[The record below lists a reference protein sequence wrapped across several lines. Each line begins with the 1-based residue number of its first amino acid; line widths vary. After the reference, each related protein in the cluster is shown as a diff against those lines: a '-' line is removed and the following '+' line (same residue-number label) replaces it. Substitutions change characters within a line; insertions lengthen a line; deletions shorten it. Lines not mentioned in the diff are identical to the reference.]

1 MKKEYTVLSNGVKM
15 PNLAFGTFKVNE
27 GDDVQVILDAIE
39 AGYRHF
45 DTAAFY
51 NTEEALGK
59 AIKKSGIPREEFFVT
74 TKVWK
79 TYMGYEGAKKSFE
92 ESLEKLDMDYVDLL
106 LIHWPRPDEKSDW
119 KKLDIETWK
128 AFEET
133 YKEGKAKAI
142 GVSNFLNHHMQNIL
156 DNCKIVPMVNQIEFH
171 PGYTQK
177 DVVDFDKEHGIVVEA
192 WSPLGR
198 ERVFKDELLNKLAE
212 KYGKSVAQICLAFA
226 LQMDVVPL
234 PKSSSIERM
243 KQNMDILGFELEKE
257 DFEKILNM
265 EETGWSGLDP
275 DFIA

>member
-27 GDDVQVILDAIE
+27 GDDVQIILDAINV
-39 AGYRHF
+39 GYRHF

-79 TYMGYEGAKKSFE
+79 TCMGYEGAKKSFE

-106 LIHWPRPDEKSDW
+106 LIHWPRPDAESDW

-128 AFEET
+128 AFEEI
-133 YKEGKAKAI
+133 YKEGRAKAI

-156 DNCKIVPMVNQIEFH
+156 DNCEVVPMVNQIEFH
-171 PGYTQK
+171 PGYIQK
-177 DVVDFDKEHGIVVEA
+177 DVVDFDKERRIVVEA

-226 LQMDVVPL
+226 LQMGVVPL

-243 KQNMDILGFELEKE
+243 KQNMDIDFELEEE
-257 DFEKILNM
+257 DFEKIVNM
-265 EETGWSGLDP
+265 EEMGWSGLDP
-275 DFIA
+275 DFIG

>member
-27 GDDVQVILDAIE
+27 GDDVQIILDAINV
-39 AGYRHF
+39 GYRHF

-79 TYMGYEGAKKSFE
+79 TCMGYEGAKKSFE

-106 LIHWPRPDEKSDW
+106 LIHWPRPDAESDW

-128 AFEET
+128 AFEKI
-133 YKEGKAKAI
+133 YKEGKTKAI
-142 GVSNFLNHHMQNIL
+142 GVSNFLNNHMQNIL
-156 DNCKIVPMVNQIEFH
+156 DNCEVVPMVNQIEFH
-171 PGYTQK
+171 PGYIQK
-177 DVVDFDKEHGIVVEA
+177 DVVDFDKKHGIVVEA

-198 ERVFKDELLNKLAE
+198 ERVFKDKLLNKLAE

-234 PKSSSIERM
+234 PKSSSVERM
-243 KQNMDILGFELEKE
+243 KQNMDIDFELEKE
-257 DFEKILNM
+257 DFEKIVNM
-265 EETGWSGLDP
+265 EEMGWSGLDP
-275 DFIA
+275 DKF

>member
-27 GDDVQVILDAIE
+27 GDDVQIILDAINV
-39 AGYRHF
+39 GYRHF

-79 TYMGYEGAKKSFE
+79 TCMGYEGAKKSFE

-133 YKEGKAKAI
+133 YKEGRAKAI
-142 GVSNFLNHHMQNIL
+142 GVSNFLNHHIQNIL
-156 DNCKIVPMVNQIEFH
+156 DNCEVVPMVNQIEFH
-171 PGYTQK
+171 PGYIQK

-198 ERVFKDELLNKLAE
+198 ERVFKDELLNKLAQ

-234 PKSSSIERM
+234 PKSSSVERM
-243 KQNMDILGFELEKE
+243 KQNMDIDFELEKE
-257 DFEKILNM
+257 DFEKIVNM
-265 EETGWSGLDP
+265 EEMGWSGLDP
-275 DFIA
+275 DFIG

>member
-27 GDDVQVILDAIE
+27 GDDVQIILDAINV
-39 AGYRHF
+39 GYRHF

-59 AIKKSGIPREEFFVT
+59 AIKKSGIPREEFFIT

-79 TYMGYEGAKKSFE
+79 TSMGYEGAKKSFE

-106 LIHWPRPDEKSDW
+106 LIHWPRPDAESDW

-128 AFEET
+128 AFEKI
-133 YKEGKAKAI
+133 YKEGKTKAI
-142 GVSNFLNHHMQNIL
+142 GVSNFLNNHMQNIL
-156 DNCKIVPMVNQIEFH
+156 DNCEVVPMVNQIEFH
-171 PGYTQK
+171 PGYIQK
-177 DVVDFDKEHGIVVEA
+177 DVVDFDKKHGIVVEA

-198 ERVFKDELLNKLAE
+198 ERVFKDKLLNKLAE

-234 PKSSSIERM
+234 PKSSSVERM
-243 KQNMDILGFELEKE
+243 KQNMDIDFELEKE

-275 DFIA
+275 DKF

>member
-27 GDDVQVILDAIE
+27 GDDVQIILDAIE

-133 YKEGKAKAI
+133 YKEGRAKAI
-142 GVSNFLNHHMQNIL
+142 GVSNFLNHHIQNIL
-156 DNCKIVPMVNQIEFH
+156 DNCEVVPMVNQIEFH
-171 PGYTQK
+171 PGYIQK

-198 ERVFKDELLNKLAE
+198 ERVFKDELLNKLAQ

-234 PKSSSIERM
+234 PKSSSAERM
-243 KQNMDILGFELEKE
+243 KQNMDIDFELEKE
-257 DFEKILNM
+257 DFEKIVNM
-265 EETGWSGLDP
+265 EEMGWSGLDP
-275 DFIA
+275 DKFQ

>member
-27 GDDVQVILDAIE
+27 GDDVQIILDAINV
-39 AGYRHF
+39 GYRHF

-79 TYMGYEGAKKSFE
+79 TCMGYEGAKKSFE

-128 AFEET
+128 AFEEI
-133 YKEGKAKAI
+133 YKEGRAKAI

-156 DNCKIVPMVNQIEFH
+156 DNCEVVPMVNQIEFH
-171 PGYTQK
+171 PGYIQK

-198 ERVFKDELLNKLAE
+198 ERVFKDELLNKFAE

-234 PKSSSIERM
+234 PKSSSVERM
-243 KQNMDILGFELEKE
+243 KQNMDIDFELEKE
-257 DFEKILNM
+257 DFEKIVNM
-265 EETGWSGLDP
+265 EEMGWSGLDP
-275 DFIA
+275 DFIG

>member
-1 MKKEYTVLSNGVKM
+1 MKKEYTVLNNGVKM

-27 GDDVQVILDAIE
+27 GDGVQIILDAIE

-79 TYMGYEGAKKSFE
+79 TCMGYEGAKKSFE

-106 LIHWPRPDEKSDW
+106 LIHWPRPAEKSDW

-128 AFEET
+128 AFEEI
-133 YKEGKAKAI
+133 YKEGKVKAI

-156 DNCKIVPMVNQIEFH
+156 DNCEVVPMVNQIEFH
-171 PGYTQK
+171 PGYIQK
-177 DVVDFDKEHGIVVEA
+177 DVVDFDKKHGIVVEA

-198 ERVFKDELLNKLAE
+198 ERVFKDKFLNKLAE
-212 KYGKSVAQICLAFA
+212 KYGKSVAQICLAFS

-234 PKSSSIERM
+234 PKSSSVERM
-243 KQNMDILGFELEKE
+243 KQNMDIDFELEEE
-257 DFEKILNM
+257 DFEKIVNM
-265 EETGWSGLDP
+265 EEMGWSGLDP
-275 DFIA
+275 DKF

>member
-133 YKEGKAKAI
+133 YKEGRAKAI

-156 DNCKIVPMVNQIEFH
+156 DNCEVVPMVNQIEFH
-171 PGYTQK
+171 PGYIQK

-226 LQMDVVPL
+226 IQMDVVPL
-234 PKSSSIERM
+234 PKSSSVERM
-243 KQNMDILGFELEKE
+243 KQNMDIDFELEKE
-257 DFEKILNM
+257 DFEKIVNM
-265 EETGWSGLDP
+265 EEMGWSGLDP
-275 DFIA
+275 DKFQ

>member
-27 GDDVQVILDAIE
+27 GDDVQIILDAINV
-39 AGYRHF
+39 GYRHF

-79 TYMGYEGAKKSFE
+79 TCMGYEGAEKSFE

-128 AFEET
+128 AFEEI
-133 YKEGKAKAI
+133 YKEERAKAI

-156 DNCKIVPMVNQIEFH
+156 DNCEVVPMVNQIEFH
-171 PGYTQK
+171 PGYIQK

-234 PKSSSIERM
+234 PKSSSVERLSL
-243 KQNMDILGFELEKE
+243 IH
-257 DFEKILNM
+257 I
-265 EETGWSGLDP
+265 
-275 DFIA
+275 

>member
-1 MKKEYTVLSNGVKM
+1 MKKEYTVLNNGVKM

-27 GDDVQVILDAIE
+27 DDDVQIILNAINV
-39 AGYRHF
+39 GYRHF

-79 TYMGYEGAKKSFE
+79 TCMGYEGAKKSFE

-128 AFEET
+128 AFEER

-156 DNCKIVPMVNQIEFH
+156 DNCEVEPMVNQIEFH
-171 PGYTQK
+171 PGYIQK

-198 ERVFKDELLNKLAE
+198 ERVLKEPLLKEISE
-212 KYGKSVAQICLAFA
+212 KYGKSVAQVCLAFA

-234 PKSSSIERM
+234 PKTSSIERM
-243 KQNMDILGFELEKE
+243 KQNMDINFELEKKKKK
-257 DFEKILNM
+257 KILNM
-265 EETGWSGLDP
+265 EETGWSGLNP
-275 DFIA
+275 DKF

>member
-27 GDDVQVILDAIE
+27 GDDVQIILDAINV
-39 AGYRHF
+39 GYRHF

-59 AIKKSGIPREEFFVT
+59 AIKKSGIPREEFFIT

-79 TYMGYEGAKKSFE
+79 TSMGYEGAKKSFE

-106 LIHWPRPDEKSDW
+106 LIHWPRPDAESDW

-128 AFEET
+128 AFEEI
-133 YKEGKAKAI
+133 YKEGKTKAI
-142 GVSNFLNHHMQNIL
+142 GVSNFLNNHMQNIL
-156 DNCKIVPMVNQIEFH
+156 DNCEVVPMVNQIEFH
-171 PGYTQK
+171 PGYIQK

-234 PKSSSIERM
+234 PKSSSVERM
-243 KQNMDILGFELEKE
+243 KQNMDIDFELEKE
-257 DFEKILNM
+257 DFEKIVNM
-265 EETGWSGLDP
+265 EEMGWSGLDP
-275 DFIA
+275 DK

>member
-133 YKEGKAKAI
+133 YKEGRAKAI
-142 GVSNFLNHHMQNIL
+142 GVSNFLNHHIQNIL
-156 DNCKIVPMVNQIEFH
+156 DNCEVVPMVNQIEFH
-171 PGYTQK
+171 PGYIQK

-198 ERVFKDELLNKLAE
+198 ERVFKDELLNKLAQ

-234 PKSSSIERM
+234 PKSSSAERM
-243 KQNMDILGFELEKE
+243 KQNMDIDFELEEE
-257 DFEKILNM
+257 DFEKIVNM
-265 EETGWSGLDP
+265 EEMGWSGLDP
-275 DFIA
+275 DKF

>member
-27 GDDVQVILDAIE
+27 GDDVQIILDAINV
-39 AGYRHF
+39 GYRHF

-79 TYMGYEGAKKSFE
+79 TCMGYEGAKKSFE

-106 LIHWPRPDEKSDW
+106 LIHWPRPDAESDW

-128 AFEET
+128 AFEEI

-156 DNCKIVPMVNQIEFH
+156 DNCEVVPMVNQIEFH
-171 PGYTQK
+171 PGYIQK

-234 PKSSSIERM
+234 PKSSSVERM
-243 KQNMDILGFELEKE
+243 KQNMDIDFELEKE
-257 DFEKILNM
+257 DFEKIVNM
-265 EETGWSGLDP
+265 EEMGWSGLDP
-275 DFIA
+275 DFIG

>member
-27 GDDVQVILDAIE
+27 GDDVQIILDAINV
-39 AGYRHF
+39 GYRHF

-133 YKEGKAKAI
+133 YKEGRAKAI
-142 GVSNFLNHHMQNIL
+142 GVSNFLNHHIQNIL
-156 DNCKIVPMVNQIEFH
+156 DNCEVVPMVNQIEFH
-171 PGYTQK
+171 PGYIQK

-198 ERVFKDELLNKLAE
+198 ERVFKDELLNKLAQ

-234 PKSSSIERM
+234 PKSSSAERM
-243 KQNMDILGFELEKE
+243 KQNMDIDFELEKE
-257 DFEKILNM
+257 DFEKIVNM
-265 EETGWSGLDP
+265 EEMGWSGLDP
-275 DFIA
+275 DFIG

>member
-59 AIKKSGIPREEFFVT
+59 AIKKSGIPREEFFIT

-79 TYMGYEGAKKSFE
+79 TCMGYEGAKKSFE

-119 KKLDIETWK
+119 KKLGIETWK
-128 AFEET
+128 AFEEI
-133 YKEGKAKAI
+133 YKEERAKAI

-156 DNCKIVPMVNQIEFH
+156 DNCEVVPMVNQIEFH
-171 PGYTQK
+171 PGYIQK
-177 DVVDFDKEHGIVVEA
+177 DVVDFDKERGIVVEA

-198 ERVFKDELLNKLAE
+198 ERVFKDELLNKLAQ

-226 LQMDVVPL
+226 IQMDVVPL
-234 PKSSSIERM
+234 PKSSSVERM
-243 KQNMDILGFELEKE
+243 KQNMDIDFELEEE
-257 DFEKILNM
+257 DFEKIVNM
-265 EETGWSGLDP
+265 EEMGWSGLDP
-275 DFIA
+275 DKF

>member
-27 GDDVQVILDAIE
+27 GDDVQIILDAVNV
-39 AGYRHF
+39 GYRHF

-59 AIKKSGIPREEFFVT
+59 GLKKSGLPREEFFIT

-79 TYMGYEGAKKSFE
+79 TCMGYEGAKKSFE

-106 LIHWPRPDEKSDW
+106 LIHWPRPDAESDW

-128 AFEET
+128 AFEEI
-133 YKEGKAKAI
+133 YKEGKTKAI

-156 DNCKIVPMVNQIEFH
+156 DNCEIVPMVNQIEFH
-171 PGYTQK
+171 PGYIQK
-177 DVVDFDKEHGIVVEA
+177 DVIDFDKNHGIVVEA

-198 ERVFKDELLNKLAE
+198 ERVFKDELLNELAE

-243 KQNMDILGFELEKE
+243 KQNMDIDFELEEE
-257 DFEKILNM
+257 DFEKIVNM
-265 EETGWSGLDP
+265 EEMGWSGLDP
-275 DFIA
+275 DFIG

>member
-27 GDDVQVILDAIE
+27 GDDIQIILDAIE

-59 AIKKSGIPREEFFVT
+59 AIKKSGLPREKFFVT

-79 TYMGYEGAKKSFE
+79 TCMGYEGAKKSFE
-92 ESLEKLDMDYVDLL
+92 ESLKKLDMDYVDLF
-106 LIHWPRPDEKSDW
+106 LIHWPIPDEKSDW

-128 AFEET
+128 AFEEI
-133 YKEGKAKAI
+133 YKEGKVKAI

-156 DNCKIVPMVNQIEFH
+156 DNCKVVPMVNQIEFH
-171 PGYTQK
+171 PGYIQK

-198 ERVFKDELLNKLAE
+198 ERVFKDELLNELAE
-212 KYGKSVAQICLAFA
+212 KYNKSVAQICLAFA

-243 KQNMDILGFELEKE
+243 KQNMDIDFELKKE
-257 DFEKILNM
+257 DFEKIVNM
-265 EETGWSGLDP
+265 EETGWSGLNP
-275 DFIA
+275 DKF

>member
-27 GDDVQVILDAIE
+27 GDDVQIILDAINV
-39 AGYRHF
+39 GYRHF

-79 TYMGYEGAKKSFE
+79 TCMGYEGAKKSFE

-106 LIHWPRPDEKSDW
+106 LIHWPRPDEESDW

-128 AFEET
+128 AFEEI

-156 DNCKIVPMVNQIEFH
+156 DNCEIIPMVNQIEFH
-171 PGYTQK
+171 PGYIQK

-198 ERVFKDELLNKLAE
+198 ERVFKNELLSKLAE
-212 KYGKSVAQICLAFA
+212 KYEKSVAQICLAFA

-243 KQNMDILGFELEKE
+243 KQNMDILDFELEKE

-265 EETGWSGLDP
+265 EEMGWSD
-275 DFIA
+275 

>member
-1 MKKEYTVLSNGVKM
+1 MKKEYTVLNNGVKM

-27 GDDVQVILDAIE
+27 GDDVQIILDAIE

-79 TYMGYEGAKKSFE
+79 TCMGYEGAKKSFE

-106 LIHWPRPDEKSDW
+106 LIHWPRPAEKSDW

-128 AFEET
+128 AFEEI
-133 YKEGKAKAI
+133 YKEGKVKAI

-156 DNCKIVPMVNQIEFH
+156 DNCEVVPMVNQIEFH
-171 PGYTQK
+171 PGYIQK
-177 DVVDFDKEHGIVVEA
+177 DVVDFDKKHGIVVEA

-198 ERVFKDELLNKLAE
+198 ERVFKDKLLNKLAE

-234 PKSSSIERM
+234 PKSSSVERM
-243 KQNMDILGFELEKE
+243 KQNMDIDFELEEE
-257 DFEKILNM
+257 DFEKIVNM
-265 EETGWSGLDP
+265 EEMGWSGLDP
-275 DFIA
+275 DKF

>member
-27 GDDVQVILDAIE
+27 GDDVQIILDAINV
-39 AGYRHF
+39 GYRHF

-79 TYMGYEGAKKSFE
+79 TCMGYEGAKKSFE

-106 LIHWPRPDEKSDW
+106 LIHWPRPDAESDW

-128 AFEET
+128 AFEKI
-133 YKEGKAKAI
+133 YKEGKTKAI
-142 GVSNFLNHHMQNIL
+142 GVSNFLNNHMQNIL
-156 DNCKIVPMVNQIEFH
+156 DNCEVVPMVNQIEFH
-171 PGYTQK
+171 PGYIQK
-177 DVVDFDKEHGIVVEA
+177 DVVDFDKKHGIVVEA

-198 ERVFKDELLNKLAE
+198 ERVFKDKLLNKLAE

-234 PKSSSIERM
+234 PKSSSVERM
-243 KQNMDILGFELEKE
+243 KQNMDIDFELEKE
-257 DFEKILNM
+257 DFEKIVNM
-265 EETGWSGLDP
+265 EEMGWSGLDP
-275 DFIA
+275 DK

>member
-27 GDDVQVILDAIE
+27 GDDVQIILDAISV
-39 AGYRHF
+39 GYRHF

-59 AIKKSGIPREEFFVT
+59 AIKKSGIPREEFFIT

-79 TYMGYEGAKKSFE
+79 TSMGYEGANKSFE

-106 LIHWPRPDEKSDW
+106 LIHWPRADEESDW

-128 AFEET
+128 AFEEI
-133 YKEGKAKAI
+133 YKEGRAKAI

-156 DNCKIVPMVNQIEFH
+156 DNCEIVPMVNQIEFH
-171 PGYTQK
+171 PGYIQK

-198 ERVFKDELLNKLAE
+198 ERVFKDELLNELAE
-212 KYGKSVAQICLAFA
+212 KYRKSVAQICLAFS
-226 LQMDVVPL
+226 LQMDVLPL

-243 KQNMDILGFELEKE
+243 KQNMDIDFELEKE
-257 DFEKILNM
+257 DFEKIVNM
-265 EETGWSGLDP
+265 EEMGWSGLDP
-275 DFIA
+275 DKF

>member
-27 GDDVQVILDAIE
+27 GDDVQIVLDAIE

-79 TYMGYEGAKKSFE
+79 TCMGYEGAKKSFE

-119 KKLDIETWK
+119 KKLGIETWK
-128 AFEET
+128 AFEEI
-133 YKEGKAKAI
+133 YKEERAKAI

-156 DNCKIVPMVNQIEFH
+156 DNCEVVPMVNQIEFH
-171 PGYTQK
+171 PGYIQK
-177 DVVDFDKEHGIVVEA
+177 DVVDFDKERGIVVEA

-198 ERVFKDELLNKLAE
+198 ERVFKDELLNKLAQ

-226 LQMDVVPL
+226 IQMDVVPL
-234 PKSSSIERM
+234 PKSSSVERM
-243 KQNMDILGFELEKE
+243 KQNMDIDFELEEE
-257 DFEKILNM
+257 DFEKIVNM

-275 DFIA
+275 DFIG

>member
-27 GDDVQVILDAIE
+27 GDDVQIILDAISV
-39 AGYRHF
+39 GYRHF

-59 AIKKSGIPREEFFVT
+59 AIKKSGIPREEFFIT

-79 TYMGYEGAKKSFE
+79 TSMGYEGAKKSFE

-133 YKEGKAKAI
+133 YKEGRAKAI
-142 GVSNFLNHHMQNIL
+142 GVSNFLNHHIQNIL
-156 DNCKIVPMVNQIEFH
+156 DNCEVVPMVNQIEFH
-171 PGYTQK
+171 PGYIQK
-177 DVVDFDKEHGIVVEA
+177 DVVDFDKKHGIVVEA

-198 ERVFKDELLNKLAE
+198 ERVFKDELLNKLAQ

-234 PKSSSIERM
+234 PKSSSAERM
-243 KQNMDILGFELEKE
+243 KQNMDIDFELEKE
-257 DFEKILNM
+257 DFEKIVNM
-265 EETGWSGLDP
+265 EEMGWSGLDP
-275 DFIA
+275 DKF

>member
-15 PNLAFGTFKVNE
+15 PNLAFGTFKLNE

-79 TYMGYEGAKKSFE
+79 TCMGYEGAKKSFE

-106 LIHWPRPDEKSDW
+106 LIHWPRPDEESDW

-133 YKEGKAKAI
+133 YKEGRAKAI
-142 GVSNFLNHHMQNIL
+142 GVSNFLNHHIQNIL
-156 DNCKIVPMVNQIEFH
+156 DNCEVVPMVNQIEFH
-171 PGYTQK
+171 PGYIQK

-198 ERVFKDELLNKLAE
+198 ERVFKDELLNKLAQ

-234 PKSSSIERM
+234 PKSSSAERM
-243 KQNMDILGFELEKE
+243 KQNMDIDFELEKE
-257 DFEKILNM
+257 DFEKIVNM
-265 EETGWSGLDP
+265 EEMGWSGLDP
-275 DFIA
+275 DKFQ

>member
-27 GDDVQVILDAIE
+27 GDDVQIILDAINV
-39 AGYRHF
+39 GYRHF

-79 TYMGYEGAKKSFE
+79 TCMGYEESKKSFE

-119 KKLDIETWK
+119 KKLAIETWK
-128 AFEET
+128 AFEEI
-133 YKEGKAKAI
+133 YKEGKTKAI

-156 DNCKIVPMVNQIEFH
+156 DNCEVVPMVNQIEFH
-171 PGYTQK
+171 PGYIQK

-226 LQMDVVPL
+226 IQMDVVPL
-234 PKSSSIERM
+234 PKSSSVERM
-243 KQNMDILGFELEKE
+243 KQNMDIDFELEEE
-257 DFEKILNM
+257 DFEKIVNM
-265 EETGWSGLDP
+265 EEMGWSGLDP
-275 DFIA
+275 DKF

>member
-27 GDDVQVILDAIE
+27 GDDVQIILDAINV
-39 AGYRHF
+39 GYRHF

-79 TYMGYEGAKKSFE
+79 TCMGYEGAKKSFE

-128 AFEET
+128 AFEEI
-133 YKEGKAKAI
+133 YKEGRAKAI

-156 DNCKIVPMVNQIEFH
+156 DNCEVVPMVNQIEFH
-171 PGYTQK
+171 PGYIQK

-234 PKSSSIERM
+234 PKSSSVERM
-243 KQNMDILGFELEKE
+243 KQNMDIDFELEKE
-257 DFEKILNM
+257 DFEKIVNM
-265 EETGWSGLDP
+265 EEMGWSGLDP
-275 DFIA
+275 DFIG

>member
-27 GDDVQVILDAIE
+27 GDDVQIILDAINV
-39 AGYRHF
+39 GYRHF

-59 AIKKSGIPREEFFVT
+59 AIKKSGIPREEFFIT

-79 TYMGYEGAKKSFE
+79 TCMGYEGAKKSFE

-128 AFEET
+128 AFEEI
-133 YKEGKAKAI
+133 YKEGRAKAI

-156 DNCKIVPMVNQIEFH
+156 DNCEVVPMVNQIEFH
-171 PGYTQK
+171 PGYIQK

-226 LQMDVVPL
+226 IQMDVVPL
-234 PKSSSIERM
+234 PKSSSVERM
-243 KQNMDILGFELEKE
+243 KQNMDIDFELEEE
-257 DFEKILNM
+257 DFEKIVNM

-275 DFIA
+275 DFIG

>member
-27 GDDVQVILDAIE
+27 GDDVQIILDAINV
-39 AGYRHF
+39 GYRHF

-79 TYMGYEGAKKSFE
+79 TCMGYEGAKKSFE

-106 LIHWPRPDEKSDW
+106 LIHWPRPDEKSEW
-119 KKLDIETWK
+119 KKLGIETWK
-128 AFEET
+128 AFEEI
-133 YKEGKAKAI
+133 YKEGRAKAI

-156 DNCKIVPMVNQIEFH
+156 DNCEVVPMVNQIEFH
-171 PGYTQK
+171 PGYIQK
-177 DVVDFDKEHGIVVEA
+177 DVVDFDKERGIVVEA

-234 PKSSSIERM
+234 PKSSSVERM
-243 KQNMDILGFELEKE
+243 KQNMDIDFELEEE
-257 DFEKILNM
+257 DFEKIVNM

-275 DFIA
+275 DKF

>member
-27 GDDVQVILDAIE
+27 GDDVQIILDAINV
-39 AGYRHF
+39 GYRHF

-79 TYMGYEGAKKSFE
+79 TCMGYEGAKKSFE

-106 LIHWPRPDEKSDW
+106 LIHWPRPDAESDW

-128 AFEET
+128 AFEKI

-142 GVSNFLNHHMQNIL
+142 GVSNFLNNHMQNIL
-156 DNCKIVPMVNQIEFH
+156 DNCEVVPMVNQIEFH
-171 PGYTQK
+171 PGYIQK

-198 ERVFKDELLNKLAE
+198 ERVLKEPLLKEISE
-212 KYGKSVAQICLAFA
+212 KYGKSVAQVCLAFA

-234 PKSSSIERM
+234 PKTSSIERM
-243 KQNMDILGFELEKE
+243 KQNMDINFELEKE

-265 EETGWSGLDP
+265 EETGWSGLNP
-275 DFIA
+275 DKF

>member
-27 GDDVQVILDAIE
+27 GDDVQIILDAVNV
-39 AGYRHF
+39 GYRYF

-59 AIKKSGIPREEFFVT
+59 GLKKSGLPREEFFIT

-79 TYMGYEGAKKSFE
+79 TCIGYEGAKKSFE

-106 LIHWPRPDEKSDW
+106 LIHWPRPDAESDW

-128 AFEET
+128 AFEEI
-133 YKEGKAKAI
+133 YKEGRAKAI

-156 DNCKIVPMVNQIEFH
+156 DNCEIVPMVNQIEFH
-171 PGYTQK
+171 PGYIQK
-177 DVVDFDKEHGIVVEA
+177 DVIDFDKNHGIVVEA

-198 ERVFKDELLNKLAE
+198 ERVFKDELLNELAE

-226 LQMDVVPL
+226 LQMGVVPL
-234 PKSSSIERM
+234 PKSSSVERM
-243 KQNMDILGFELEKE
+243 KQNMDIYFELEEE
-257 DFEKILNM
+257 DFEKIVNM
-265 EETGWSGLDP
+265 EEMGWSGLDP
-275 DFIA
+275 DFIS

>member
-27 GDDVQVILDAIE
+27 GDDVQIILDAINV
-39 AGYRHF
+39 GYRHF

-59 AIKKSGIPREEFFVT
+59 AIKKSGIPREEFFIT

-79 TYMGYEGAKKSFE
+79 TSMRYEGAKKSFE

-106 LIHWPRPDEKSDW
+106 LIHWPRPDAESDW

-128 AFEET
+128 AFEEI

-142 GVSNFLNHHMQNIL
+142 GVSNFLNNHMQNIL
-156 DNCKIVPMVNQIEFH
+156 DNCEVVPMVNQIEFH
-171 PGYTQK
+171 PGYIQK
-177 DVVDFDKEHGIVVEA
+177 DVVDFDKKHGIVVEA

-198 ERVFKDELLNKLAE
+198 ERVFKDKLLNKLAE

-234 PKSSSIERM
+234 PKSSSVERM
-243 KQNMDILGFELEKE
+243 KQNMDIDFELEKE
-257 DFEKILNM
+257 DFEKIVNM
-265 EETGWSGLDP
+265 EEMGWSGLDP
-275 DFIA
+275 DKF

>member
-27 GDDVQVILDAIE
+27 GDDVQIILDAISV
-39 AGYRHF
+39 GYRHF

-59 AIKKSGIPREEFFVT
+59 AIKKSGIPREEFFIT

-79 TYMGYEGAKKSFE
+79 TSMGYEGANKSFE

-106 LIHWPRPDEKSDW
+106 LIHWPRADEESDW

-128 AFEET
+128 AFEEI
-133 YKEGKAKAI
+133 YKEGRAKAI

-156 DNCKIVPMVNQIEFH
+156 DNCEIVPMVNQIEFH
-171 PGYTQK
+171 PGYIQK

-198 ERVFKDELLNKLAE
+198 ERVFKDELLNELAE
-212 KYGKSVAQICLAFA
+212 KYRKSVAQICLAFS
-226 LQMDVVPL
+226 LQMDVLPL

-243 KQNMDILGFELEKE
+243 KQNMDIDFELEKE

-275 DFIA
+275 DKF

>member
-27 GDDVQVILDAIE
+27 GDDVQIILDAIE

-79 TYMGYEGAKKSFE
+79 TCMGYEGAEKSFE

-106 LIHWPRPDEKSDW
+106 LIHWPRPDAESDW

-128 AFEET
+128 AFEEI
-133 YKEGKAKAI
+133 YKEERAKAI

-156 DNCKIVPMVNQIEFH
+156 DNCEVVPMVNQIEFH
-171 PGYTQK
+171 PGYIQK
-177 DVVDFDKEHGIVVEA
+177 DVVDFDKKHGIVVEA

-198 ERVFKDELLNKLAE
+198 ERVFKDKLLNKLAE

-234 PKSSSIERM
+234 PKSSSVERM
-243 KQNMDILGFELEKE
+243 KQNMDIDFELEKE

-265 EETGWSGLDP
+265 EEMGWSGLDP
-275 DFIA
+275 DFIG

>member
-133 YKEGKAKAI
+133 YKEGRAKDI
-142 GVSNFLNHHMQNIL
+142 GVSNFLNHHIQNIL
-156 DNCKIVPMVNQIEFH
+156 DNCEVVPMVNQIEFH
-171 PGYTQK
+171 PGYIQK

-234 PKSSSIERM
+234 PKSSSVERM
-243 KQNMDILGFELEKE
+243 KQNMDIDFELEEE
-257 DFEKILNM
+257 DFEKIVNM
-265 EETGWSGLDP
+265 EEMGWSGLDP
-275 DFIA
+275 DFIG

>member
-79 TYMGYEGAKKSFE
+79 TCMGYEGAEKSFE

-106 LIHWPRPDEKSDW
+106 LIHWPRPDAESDW

-128 AFEET
+128 AFEEI
-133 YKEGKAKAI
+133 YKEGRAKAI

-156 DNCKIVPMVNQIEFH
+156 DNCEVVPMVNQIEFH
-171 PGYTQK
+171 PGYIQK

-198 ERVFKDELLNKLAE
+198 ERVFKDELLNKLAQ

-234 PKSSSIERM
+234 PKSSSAERM
-243 KQNMDILGFELEKE
+243 KQNMDIDFELEEE
-257 DFEKILNM
+257 DFEKIVNM

-275 DFIA
+275 DFIG

>member
-27 GDDVQVILDAIE
+27 GDDVQIILDAINV
-39 AGYRHF
+39 GYRHF

-59 AIKKSGIPREEFFVT
+59 VIKKSGIPREEFFIT

-79 TYMGYEGAKKSFE
+79 TCMGYEGAKKSFE

-106 LIHWPRPDEKSDW
+106 LIHWPRPDAESDW

-128 AFEET
+128 AFEEI
-133 YKEGKAKAI
+133 YKEGRVKAI

-156 DNCKIVPMVNQIEFH
+156 DNCEVVPMVNQIEFH
-171 PGYTQK
+171 PGYIQK
-177 DVVDFDKEHGIVVEA
+177 DVVDFDKERGIVVEA

-226 LQMDVVPL
+226 LQMGVVPL
-234 PKSSSIERM
+234 PKSSSVERM
-243 KQNMDILGFELEKE
+243 KQNMNIDFELEKE
-257 DFEKILNM
+257 DFEKIVNM

-275 DFIA
+275 DKF

>member
-1 MKKEYTVLSNGVKM
+1 MKKEYTVLNNGVKM

-27 GDDVQVILDAIE
+27 GDDVQIILDAIE

-79 TYMGYEGAKKSFE
+79 TCMGYEGAKKSFE

-106 LIHWPRPDEKSDW
+106 LIHWPRPAEKSDW

-128 AFEET
+128 AFEEI
-133 YKEGKAKAI
+133 YKEGKVKAI

-156 DNCKIVPMVNQIEFH
+156 DNCEVVPMVNQIEFH
-171 PGYTQK
+171 PGYIQK
-177 DVVDFDKEHGIVVEA
+177 DVVDFDKKHGIVVEA

-198 ERVFKDELLNKLAE
+198 ERVFKDKLLNKLAE
-212 KYGKSVAQICLAFA
+212 KYGKSVAQICLAFS

-234 PKSSSIERM
+234 PKSSSVERM
-243 KQNMDILGFELEKE
+243 KQNMDIDFELEKE
-257 DFEKILNM
+257 DFEKIVNM
-265 EETGWSGLDP
+265 EEMGWSGLDP
-275 DFIA
+275 DKF

>member
-27 GDDVQVILDAIE
+27 GDDVQIILDAINV
-39 AGYRHF
+39 GYRHF

-79 TYMGYEGAKKSFE
+79 TCMGYEGAKKSFE

-128 AFEET
+128 AFEEI
-133 YKEGKAKAI
+133 YKEGRAKAI

-156 DNCKIVPMVNQIEFH
+156 DNCEVVPMVNQIEFH
-171 PGYTQK
+171 PGYIQK

-198 ERVFKDELLNKLAE
+198 ERVFKDELLNKLAP

-234 PKSSSIERM
+234 PKSSSAERM
-243 KQNMDILGFELEKE
+243 KQNMDIDFELEKE
-257 DFEKILNM
+257 DFEKIVNM
-265 EETGWSGLDP
+265 EEMGWSGLDP
-275 DFIA
+275 DKFQ